1 MSWADYGLMAVIVIS
16 VIIGLFRGFLRE
28 VSSLLLWI
36 SGIMLTLHYLPT
48 IEKYLAYRVS
58 SIYLRYAI
66 IIVAVL
72 ILVLLMSWLL
82 GKILHLLISSAG
94 LGLIDRF
101 LGVIFGFLRGIVL
114 VSFLIIL
121 VEAMD
126 MSSTPVLRDSVF
138 VKTVQPLANWFA
150 SMIPKNFTEK
160 ITNDL
165 KNSLKKEGI

>member
-1 MSWADYGLMAVIVIS
+1 M
-16 VIIGLFRGFLRE
+16 
-28 VSSLLLWI
+28 
-36 SGIMLTLHYLPT
+36 
-48 IEKYLAYRVS
+48 
-58 SIYLRYAI
+58 
-66 IIVAVL
+66 
-72 ILVLLMSWLL
+72 
-82 GKILHLLISSAG
+82 
-94 LGLIDRF
+94 
-101 LGVIFGFLRGIVL
+101 
-114 VSFLIIL
+114 IIL